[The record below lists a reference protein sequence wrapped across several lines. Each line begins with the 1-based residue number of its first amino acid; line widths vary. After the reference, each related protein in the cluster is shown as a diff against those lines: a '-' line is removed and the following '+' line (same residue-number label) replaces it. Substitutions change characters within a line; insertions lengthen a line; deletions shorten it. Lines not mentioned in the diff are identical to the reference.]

1 MANYMGLNVTQ
12 QDLKLINKEINR
24 LVKNFNAK
32 IDYQSKVHP
41 ERARYQPEKIKVSE
55 VKARITSPVSLRR
68 ETTNIKTYL
77 KKGSE
82 ETVTNKH
89 GVTTTRYKKEKA
101 VRLTKQYNRQV
112 RKAEKKAG
120 RSTKTGSMGA
130 DVPKEKHFDFN
141 AKTSQKEFDMF
152 VEALEY
158 NLSDKYITEK
168 QRTFKNNY
176 LNAIGK
182 ELGNGPNA
190 TKLYNL
196 IGNMDPDKV
205 FKGYNEDVDAEG
217 YRRDF
222 LSIEYTYNQEDAESA
237 AESIYDNWMLIRD
250 SL

>member
-1 MANYMGLNVTQ
+1 
-12 QDLKLINKEINR
+12 
-24 LVKNFNAK
+24 
-32 IDYQSKVHP
+32 
-41 ERARYQPEKIKVSE
+41 
-55 VKARITSPVSLRR
+55 
-68 ETTNIKTYL
+68 
-77 KKGSE
+77 
-82 ETVTNKH
+82 
-89 GVTTTRYKKEKA
+89 
-101 VRLTKQYNRQV
+101 
-112 RKAEKKAG
+112 
-120 RSTKTGSMGA
+120 
-130 DVPKEKHFDFN
+130 
-141 AKTSQKEFDMF
+141 
-152 VEALEY
+152 LEY

-196 IGNMDPDKV
+196 IGNMAPDKV

-222 LSIEYTYNQEDAESA
+222 LSIEYVYNQEDAESA